1 MALKLFWQMFSKC
14 VNEKL
19 RKFEQKSFGVIHG
32 VSDEVS
38 PGVGHENSHGF
49 GHEVRHGVSHG
60 VNFYMS

>member
-1 MALKLFWQMFSKC
+1 MLSKC
-14 VNEKL
+14 LNEKL
-19 RKFEQKSFGVIHG
+19 RKFEKKSHGVIHG